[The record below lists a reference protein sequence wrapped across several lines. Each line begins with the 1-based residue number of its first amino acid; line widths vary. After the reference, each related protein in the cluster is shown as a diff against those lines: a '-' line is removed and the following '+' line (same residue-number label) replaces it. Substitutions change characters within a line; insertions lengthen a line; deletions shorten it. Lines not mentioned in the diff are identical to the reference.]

1 MGKITEDEL
10 AMLSPEER
18 EALEGETENK
28 STEEIKA
35 EEEAAEAAKAKEEG
49 AGEAKRVI
57 EKRAVEQETAEA
69 AEGEAEPKEA
79 EAEKPE
85 AEKPEAEKPDEET
98 LEAERLEAEAKAEA
112 AADAEAPAA
121 TQAAKEEK
129 DPEAAQKAG
138 ETAAEATVIVPKVEP
153 FFTLETEKKHGTKEE
168 IEAKMSALHSKLE
181 DGDITLAAYHKYLA
195 EYVEA
200 LTEIKLFEK
209 INAQVQKAA
218 VEKVWRDAQADFFRT
233 NPEYA
238 AERIK
243 NVAFVDAVNRLLATD
258 ESKTM
263 TDAQIFEAAKRECD
277 AVFHPETPHK
287 ADEEK
292 EVSVE
297 EKRKAAAAAQEKR
310 AVIEA
315 AKKAEAEK
323 AAEVKTLSKVPVSEG
338 NQDDK
343 YDAIDKLTGEAYEN
357 AVAKMSDAER
367 AIYAAHS

>member
-57 EKRAVEQETAEA
+57 EKRAAEQEAAEA

-85 AEKPEAEKPDEET
+85 AEKPDEET
-98 LEAERLEAEAKAEA
+98 LEAERLETEAKAEA
-112 AADAEAPAA
+112 AADAEATAA
-121 TQAAKEEK
+121 TQAAKEAK

-181 DGDITLAAYHKYLA
+181 DGDITLAAYHKDLA

-218 VEKVWRDAQADFFRT
+218 AEKVWRDAQADFFRT

-263 TDAQIFEAAKRECD
+263 TDAQIFEAAKKECD

-310 AVIEA
+310 AAIEA
-315 AKKAEAEK
+315 AKKAETEK